1 MFSCGA
7 LLHDGENGSVY
18 RLDAPHNNCE
28 LAKFTSAETLCAT
41 AATAKMHPFSL
52 AFSTKFHRVHF
63 DIRGSEIR
71 LYRYGPRVGK
81 QTLLAILERANVA
94 VLRATYDPN
103 LTPPALNCAF
113 YTIRHT
119 PRMIVRPG
127 NVVLMPHCG
136 APLARLTPLGAGGAE
151 RVVTVLLEHCLSAL
165 TDNAVPYV
173 NVDIHPAN
181 IVVDGD
187 VVTVVDTEDLPAAT
201 EVDDVRRFGKIGT
214 RDLVHNPWATML
226 AQVCLVSATC
236 VGAISVDA
244 MTATFAHTEDTS
256 VADVVGLT
264 PRPYKTMATAISAD
278 MSPET
283 TIGVLQT
290 ALRAR
295 A

>member
-1 MFSCGA
+1 M
-7 LLHDGENGSVY
+7 V
-18 RLDAPHNNCE
+18 
-28 LAKFTSAETLCAT
+28 
-41 AATAKMHPFSL
+41 
-52 AFSTKFHRVHF
+52 
-63 DIRGSEIR
+63 
-71 LYRYGPRVGK
+71 
-81 QTLLAILERANVA
+81 
-94 VLRATYDPN
+94 
-103 LTPPALNCAF
+103 
-113 YTIRHT
+113 
-119 PRMIVRPG
+119 VRPG

-136 APLARLTPLGAGGAE
+136 EPLARLAPLDDGGVE
-151 RVVTVLLEHCLSAL
+151 SVVVVLLEHCLSAL

-201 EVDDVRRFGKIGT
+201 EVDDVRRIGKIGT
-214 RDLVHNPWATML
+214 RDLVYNPWATML

-236 VGAISVDA
+236 AGVISVDA
-244 MTATFAHTEDTS
+244 MTAAFAHTEDTS

-283 TIGVLQT
+283 TIGVIQT

-295 A
+295 